1 MESDQRSLE
10 REIPFGFHH
19 FQVPCKNLREGS
31 FYHHHFIMDPR
42 PSQRCVSLKRAIG
55 ARSFA
60 LHQFKSIENGAS
72 CAWKSCCK
80 QLNLYICHAKHVT
93 LVRMTRDLCTNFTQ
107 IVAAFISN
115 LNSRGGLNTSVDH
128 QTQGPGPMNN
138 TRCTNDFF
146 PCAVQPLKSRQKL
159 RRICWNLE
167 VACLYPVTFV

>member
-1 MESDQRSLE
+1 MESDQGFLE

-42 PSQRCVSLKRAIG
+42 PSQRCVSLKRALG

-93 LVRMTRDLCTNFTQ
+93 LVRMTKGWHTTFLKPHFRLSPLRQASGPLHKLHTN
-107 IVAAFISN
+107 
-115 LNSRGGLNTSVDH
+115 
-128 QTQGPGPMNN
+128 
-138 TRCTNDFF
+138 
-146 PCAVQPLKSRQKL
+146 
-159 RRICWNLE
+159 
-167 VACLYPVTFV
+167 CLSLHFQSQ